1 MYLRYYLSMKYEIL
15 RRKLRLKRELLKKIG
30 YKPGNFISIN
40 REEKKPIK
48 FAQKLKNYSAIV
60 SQEIYDPRSERYVG
74 HTFNSRDVFK
84 LNDVIL
90 EPKQGAIYSLDGK
103 LISEST
109 NWSTSN
115 FYESF
120 PWNPK
125 KITAKVNR
133 SEVINLTSNSYGH
146 WVAED
151 LGSILY
157 LIENFPSSPILIYK
171 NSPRYVHELLKKL
184 NREVI
189 LCTGP
194 VKVNSILMVTKQNDS
209 GWFHPKDMEILN
221 KFSDQVRGS
230 KVESIERIYATR
242 RFLKR
247 SPKNERDIEN
257 LFKSYNFTILRLEE
271 MNFIDEINLMHS
283 TKIIAGVH
291 GSWIFNSI
299 WMDKGTMVFDIVNEN
314 YWTEL
319 NHRYCAVQNIDYKY
333 FVYSGNVNNY
343 VNVNDLEI
351 TLNKIL
357 NN

>member
-1 MYLRYYLSMKYEIL
+1 MKYEIL
-15 RRKLRLKRELLKKIG
+15 RAKLRLKRELLKKIG

-48 FAQKLKNYSAIV
+48 FAQKVKNYSAIDY
-60 SQEIYDPRSERYVG
+60 QEIYDPRSERYVG

-84 LNDVIL
+84 LSNVIV

-125 KITAKVNR
+125 KIFAKINR

-151 LGSILY
+151 LGSVLY
-157 LIENFPSSPILIYK
+157 LIENFPRSPILVYK
-171 NSPRYVHELLKKL
+171 NAPRYVHELLENL

-189 LCTGP
+189 LCAGP
-194 VKVNSILMVTKQNDS
+194 VKVDSILMVTKQNDS
-209 GWFHPKDMEILN
+209 GWFHPKDIKILQ
-221 KFSDQVRGS
+221 KFSNQVRLP
-230 KVESIERIYATR
+230 KRESIERIYATR

-247 SPKNERDIEN
+247 SPKNEKDIES
-257 LFKSYNFTILRLEE
+257 LFKSFDFTILRLEE
-271 MNFIDEINLMHS
+271 MNFIDEINLIHS
-283 TKIIAGVH
+283 AKIIAGLH
-291 GSWIFNSI
+291 GSFLFNSV
-299 WMDKGTMVFDIVNEN
+299 WMDKGKMVFEIVNEN
-314 YWTEL
+314 YWGEL
-319 NHRYCAVQNIDYKY
+319 NHRCCAALSIDYKY
-333 FVYSGNVNNY
+333 FIYPGNVNNY
-343 VNVNDLEI
+343 VNVKDLEV
-351 TLNKIL
+351 TLKKTFK
-357 NN
+357 